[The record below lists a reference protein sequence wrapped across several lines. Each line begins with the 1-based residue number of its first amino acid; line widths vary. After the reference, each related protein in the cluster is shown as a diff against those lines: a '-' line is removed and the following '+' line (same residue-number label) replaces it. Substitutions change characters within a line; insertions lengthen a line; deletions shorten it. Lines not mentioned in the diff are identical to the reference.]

1 MGSYDGENMMKA
13 GEKNKWT
20 DLYIFEFKNER
31 RSEAKRH
38 FSVNFESISNQ
49 IPESWDSGR
58 PSVKLAVCETPD
70 PVSQPTSQT

>member
-38 FSVNFESISNQ
+38 ISVNFESLSRTGSQKAGTADNQ
-49 IPESWDSGR
+49 
-58 PSVKLAVCETPD
+58 V
-70 PVSQPTSQT
+70 